1 MSLGALFLKLAQHGS
16 RKSLQPCPRCGLLYP
31 VDLARCPHCG
41 DIDATTLER
50 FKATLEQRRAANA
63 NLGRLF
69 IYAGVL
75 LFLLLILV
83 ALGH

>member
-1 MSLGALFLKLAQHGS
+1 MSLGGLFLKLAQHGN

-31 VDLARCPHCG
+31 ADLAHCPHCG
-41 DIDATTLER
+41 DMDATTLER
-50 FKATLEQRRAANA
+50 FKATLEQERAATT

-75 LFLLLILV
+75 LFFLLILV